1 MELISCYH
9 DEYAPSSSRIW
20 IKAAASTESTVR
32 RMPASER
39 TKEDASIS
47 PVEYKRIGIAIVL
60 VKKTDDQNSAPDV
73 SAAAKEERNK
83 KSVAGRAGA
92 GERWRKNR

>member
-1 MELISCYH
+1 
-9 DEYAPSSSRIW
+9 
-20 IKAAASTESTVR
+20 
-32 RMPASER
+32 MPASER

-73 SAAAKEERNK
+73 TARQRKRREI
-83 KSVAGRAGA
+83 KSQWQVEQEQETG
-92 GERWRKNR
+92 GEKNG